1 MPGSISS
8 SIRSVVIGSSSGK
21 KNAGRRGK
29 LLLQPSEA
37 QPQTRRI
44 LQSVRMPKSPSCRQ
58 ALQTLRWRSAALR
71 AVSAEGLLTDKPQEA
86 PDEELPQLRS
96 ESLPIGK
103 SLPVQGGKP
112 GKVYGLCRSDD
123 HSRRR

>member
-1 MPGSISS
+1 MIRRASSIGMPGSIRA
-8 SIRSVVIGSSSGK
+8 SIRSEVIGSSSGK

-44 LQSVRMPKSPSCRQ
+44 LQSVRMPKSPTCRQ
-58 ALQTLRWRSAALR
+58 TSRTLRERSRALR

-96 ESLPIGK
+96 ESLP
-103 SLPVQGGKP
+103 GGKNLP
-112 GKVYGLCRSDD
+112 APGGKRGKV
-123 HSRRR
+123 